1 MKHIK
6 LKTKEELNIYMNP
19 IRQQLLRELAIHP
32 TPMTPKMLADKLAI
46 SASSVSHHIKKL
58 LTIGVIE
65 LDHQEMIRGIRA
77 SYYKYAE
84 VTVQIG
90 LDTEDDFMEE
100 REVYL
105 QNAIANVYEGFRTQI
120 SKVKQQETLKEKDKN
135 IWGDIMTGVVYL
147 EEEESH
153 ELLDIIQT
161 YIEKHSKAKKG
172 QNPWEY
178 ALVLYNAKEITD

>member
-19 IRQQLLRELAIHP
+19 IRQQLLRELAINAI
-32 TPMTPKMLADKLAI
+32 PMTPKMLADKLSI

-65 LDHQEMIRGIRA
+65 LDHQEIIRGIKA
-77 SYYKYAE
+77 SYYKNAE

-105 QNAIANVYEGFRTQI
+105 QNSLANVYEGFRTQI
-120 SKVKQQETLKEKDKN
+120 SKVKQKINTKEIDKN
-135 IWGDIMTGVVYL
+135 IWGDILTGVLYL
-147 EEEESH
+147 DAKESS
-153 ELLDIIQT
+153 ELLEIVQT
-161 YIEKHSKAKKG
+161 YIEKHAKPQKDK
-172 QNPWEY
+172 NPWEY
-178 ALVLYNAKEITD
+178 ALVLYNTKDITD